1 MPGSK
6 RNTGNIWQDPD
17 DAPELTHTFFEQADL
32 YDGERLVRRGR
43 PRIAQPKVAV
53 SLRLPQD
60 VLARWKAS
68 GPGWQTRMIEV
79 LRQRAPENA

>member
-17 DAPELTHTFFEQADL
+17 DAPELTNTFFEQADL